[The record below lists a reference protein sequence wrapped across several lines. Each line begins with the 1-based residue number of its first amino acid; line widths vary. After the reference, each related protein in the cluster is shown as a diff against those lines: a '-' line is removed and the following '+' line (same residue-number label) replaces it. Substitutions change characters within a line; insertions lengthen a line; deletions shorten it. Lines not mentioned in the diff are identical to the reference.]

1 MKNKEVMELPDFI
14 KKYKITNAVMHKCS
28 GMSYQYLNKVI
39 TGKAVGKV
47 MISCNIKTGA
57 FRVHH
62 PDIAAGKLDTDLFK
76 QGEE

>member
-1 MKNKEVMELPDFI
+1 MKKTEVMELQDFI

-39 TGKAVGKV
+39 TGKQAGKV
-47 MISCNIKTGA
+47 MISCNMKTGA

-62 PDIAAGKLDTDLFK
+62 PDIAAGKLDTDLLK